1 MIFQSSHIFQ
11 DSNPIKVTDLLG
23 GNQVEHFTARRII
36 GDGSFY
42 IGNENVSPIS
52 FGFSINNSDGVY
64 FPKIDLQ
71 INPNLYV
78 CGDVGVGISIL
89 AWQ

>member
-1 MIFQSSHIFQ
+1 MIYQSTHVFA
-11 DSNPIKVTDLLG
+11 SNDPIRVIDLLG
-23 GNQVEHFTARRII
+23 TDQIEHFTARKIM
-36 GDGSFY
+36 GEGSFY
-42 IGNENVSPIS
+42 VGNENLSPIS
-52 FGFSINNSDGVY
+52 YGFAVNNPDSVY

>member
-1 MIFQSSHIFQ
+1 MIFQTSYVFQ
-11 DSNPIKVTDLLG
+11 TTDPVRVIDLLG
-23 GNQVEHFTARRII
+23 TDQVENITARKIL
-36 GDGSFY
+36 GEGLFY

-52 FGFSINNSDGVY
+52 YGFSMGSSDGVY